1 MQVETT
7 IPIETKRSTK
17 PYAGTAFGCP
27 RDMLGQRFVYTTI
40 SPRAGGLSIGVNLSP
55 GKSCEYNCVYC
66 EVDHTVPARAD
77 ELDTEV
83 MVHEL
88 EATLNLVHSGQIAQR
103 PMYQRL
109 PSQLLT
115 LRHVALSGDG
125 EPTQSPNFA
134 EAVHAVVHM
143 RALGKFPFFKMVLI
157 TNSTGLDRPEV
168 AEGLR
173 YFTAT
178 DEIWAKL
185 DAGTQEYMRR
195 VNKTD
200 FPLDKIVENILFW
213 ARKRPVVIQSL
224 FPSINGAA
232 PSLGEVEQFALRL
245 ADMKKAGA
253 QIPLV
258 QIYSAT
264 RPTPHS
270 ECGHLPLRTLS
281 GIAQTVR
288 RVADLRAE
296 IF

>member
-1 MQVETT
+1 MHLDTVTT
-7 IPIETKRSTK
+7 PALKRTTK

-27 RDMLGQRFVYTTI
+27 RDLLDQRFVYTTI

-55 GKSCEYNCVYC
+55 GKACEYSCVYC
-66 EVDHTVPARAD
+66 EVEHSIPPRDH
-77 ELDTEV
+77 ELEVDV
-83 MVHEL
+83 MVQEL
-88 EATLNLVHSGQIAQR
+88 EATLTLVHSGQITQR

-109 PSQLLT
+109 PAPLLT
-115 LRHVALSGDG
+115 LKHVALSGDG
-125 EPTQSPNFA
+125 EPTVSPHFA
-134 EAVHAVVHM
+134 EAVHAIVHM
-143 RALGKFPFFKMVLI
+143 RALGKFPFFKLVLI

-168 AEGLR
+168 QEGLR

-178 DEIWAKL
+178 DEIWAKF
-185 DAGTQEYMRR
+185 DAGTQEYMQR

-200 FPLDKIVENILFW
+200 FPLEKIVENILLW
-213 ARKRPVVIQSL
+213 AKKRPVVIQSL
-224 FPSINGAA
+224 FPAINGTA
-232 PSLGEVEQFALRL
+232 PTTAEIEEYASRL
-245 ADMKKAGA
+245 AEMKCCGA

-264 RPTPHS
+264 RPTANS